1 MASAWVHPLM
11 RGTSP
16 LPLDGSPVSWSTF
29 QRGGANTQVHWQK
42 TQMQQV
48 QLGEQGADFML
59 SDGHWRYV
67 FALCHEVGEIERV
80 VAV

>member
-1 MASAWVHPLM
+1 M
-11 RGTSP
+11 
-16 LPLDGSPVSWSTF
+16 
-29 QRGGANTQVHWQK
+29 HWQK